1 MASKAKGNPYE
12 NLANAIILQAV
23 MDYRMALKAMNRNAR
38 NRDADGTRVECE
50 RFFQS
55 GWFSALTDLDG
66 VWLMQKLR
74 KEAA

>member
-38 NRDADGTRVECE
+38 NRDADGTRVE
-50 RFFQS
+50 
-55 GWFSALTDLDG
+55 
-66 VWLMQKLR
+66 V
-74 KEAA
+74 

>member
-1 MASKAKGNPYE
+1 MASKAQGNPYE

-55 GWFSALTDLDG
+55 GWFSALTDLD
-66 VWLMQKLR
+66 VMQKLR